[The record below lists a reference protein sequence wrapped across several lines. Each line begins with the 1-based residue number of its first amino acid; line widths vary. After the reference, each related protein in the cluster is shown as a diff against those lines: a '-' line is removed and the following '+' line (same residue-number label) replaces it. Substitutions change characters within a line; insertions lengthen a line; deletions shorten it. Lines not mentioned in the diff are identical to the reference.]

1 MDISEATLETGVP
14 LNELPL
20 KCRDHCHFSGN
31 FLGAAHQSCNLN
43 RRFKWNMFQ
52 VPVYAHNFTGYDS
65 HLIIKELCVD
75 NHEEISAL
83 AANTEKFKMIKFRCF
98 SLMDSMAF
106 LQGSLADLVKL
117 VSKSDCK
124 FPILTQMKHVNSE
137 EKKAMFIR
145 MNLLLV

>member
-1 MDISEATLETGVP
+1 MTHEDTTKFLAATECHICEEKFATMDISEATLETGVP

-43 RRFKWNMFQ
+43 RRFKWNTFQ

-83 AANTEKFKMIKFRCF
+83 AANTEKFKMIKF
-98 SLMDSMAF
+98 
-106 LQGSLADLVKL
+106 
-117 VSKSDCK
+117 
-124 FPILTQMKHVNSE
+124 
-137 EKKAMFIR
+137 
-145 MNLLLV
+145 